1 MSGRSL
7 AACIPKDCRFA
18 CDDILIERGRGR
30 VILTPRSKS
39 WREYFPYSTRF
50 SDNFPIEDRPPGKL
64 KTSDATPRAGRLHPH
79 SRG

>member
-1 MSGRSL
+1 
-7 AACIPKDCRFA
+7 
-18 CDDILIERGRGR
+18 

-39 WREYFPYSTRF
+39 WREYFPYSTRV